1 MTSYSRGSLV
11 GWDGGVGCGGG
22 GGRVLLGRRAP
33 LGRRVPLG
41 GRVAFWGFCSE
52 LKLPS
57 KEYRLV
63 LGFRS

>member
-1 MTSYSRGSLV
+1 VTSYNRGLPV
-11 GWDGGVGCGGG
+11 GWGRGAG
-22 GGRVLLGRRAP
+22 GGRGKGRVPLGRRAP
-33 LGRRVPLG
+33 LGRRV
-41 GRVAFWGFCSE
+41 AFWGFYSK